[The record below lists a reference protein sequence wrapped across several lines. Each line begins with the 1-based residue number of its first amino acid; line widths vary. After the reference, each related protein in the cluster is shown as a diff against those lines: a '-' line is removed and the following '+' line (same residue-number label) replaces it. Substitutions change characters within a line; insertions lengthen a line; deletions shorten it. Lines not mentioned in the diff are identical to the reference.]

1 MLSTRLSTTAKNN
14 FEKDFFK
21 LLKNNVFGKNMEI
34 IRNHI
39 GMNLVANRERYSNS
53 AIKPNF

>member
-14 FEKDFFK
+14 FEKDLFK
-21 LLKNNVFGKNMEI
+21 LLKNSAFGKNI

-53 AIKPNF
+53 VIKPNF